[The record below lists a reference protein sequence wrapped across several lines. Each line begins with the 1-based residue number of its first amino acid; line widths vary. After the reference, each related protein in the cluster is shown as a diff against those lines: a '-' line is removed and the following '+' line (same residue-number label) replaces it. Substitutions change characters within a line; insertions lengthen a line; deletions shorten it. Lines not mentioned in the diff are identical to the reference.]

1 MAPNI
6 PEIVLNDGLTLPA
19 VGFGTYRLNG
29 AEGVHA
35 MLSAIDAGY
44 RLLDSAFNYENEGA
58 VGKAVRRSSV
68 PREQLRIA
76 SKLPG
81 RHHRYR
87 EAIAAIQESLYR
99 AGLDYYD
106 LYLIHW
112 PNPSKDLYVEAWQA
126 LISARQWGLVRS
138 IGVCNFLPEHI
149 ERLIKETGV
158 TPSVDQVELH
168 PLFAQQK
175 QLEWDR
181 AHGILTE
188 SWSPLG
194 RKSAELFGSSTLQ
207 SIARARGKTVP
218 QIILRWHVQR
228 GALPIPKSASPERQ
242 RENLALFDFELSR
255 QDMDAIT
262 ALSRPDGRY
271 NNQDP
276 AVYEEF

>member
-1 MAPNI
+1 M
-6 PEIVLNDGLTLPA
+6 
-19 VGFGTYRLNG
+19 
-29 AEGVHA
+29 
-35 MLSAIDAGY
+35 
-44 RLLDSAFNYENEGA
+44 
-58 VGKAVRRSSV
+58 
-68 PREQLRIA
+68 
-76 SKLPG
+76 
-81 RHHRYR
+81 
-87 EAIAAIQESLYR
+87 
-99 AGLDYYD
+99 
-106 LYLIHW
+106 
-112 PNPSKDLYVEAWQA
+112 EAWQA